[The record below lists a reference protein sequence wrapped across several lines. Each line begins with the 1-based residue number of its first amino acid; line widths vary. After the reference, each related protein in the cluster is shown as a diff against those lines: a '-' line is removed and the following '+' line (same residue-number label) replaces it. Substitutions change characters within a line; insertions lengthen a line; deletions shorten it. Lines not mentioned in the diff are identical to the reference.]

1 MDGVQQNGCPKH
13 RLPNTSH
20 LSFEN
25 IDAGDL
31 LILTNEKGLCIA
43 SGSACSTGKR
53 EPSRIMTAMGHNDQR
68 ALSSVRLSVS
78 SMNNEEEIDN
88 ASKIII
94 SCVEKLRS
102 LNPTDGGPVIFG

>member
-1 MDGVQQNGCPKH
+1 M
-13 RLPNTSH
+13 
-20 LSFEN
+20 
-25 IDAGDL
+25 
-31 LILTNEKGLCIA
+31 ILTNEKGLCIA

-102 LNPTDGGPVIFG
+102 LNPTDGGPVIFR

>member
-1 MDGVQQNGCPKH
+1 
-13 RLPNTSH
+13 
-20 LSFEN
+20 
-25 IDAGDL
+25 
-31 LILTNEKGLCIA
+31 
-43 SGSACSTGKR
+43 
-53 EPSRIMTAMGHNDQR
+53 MGHNDQR